1 MIIYETFIIQLLYNY
16 NRFRLREV
24 TRPTRLRGRERR
36 ATRRFRARA
45 RSSSWPT
52 CAARARPSSTSAA
65 GTCTTPSTCQARPAR
80 AGRPAGRGGRFRAG
94 DEDGGRCRDGRARH
108 CPDLARGARPRPRL
122 QRVTAAAGATAGAD
136 AGAGRAGPVGYSKQ
150 IIPVGLSK
158 WILPDSVPALPV
170 SRTLP
175 RSCVRPRS
183 RTARAGRRQGL
194 VSWPLS

>member
-1 MIIYETFIIQLLYNY
+1 MGGLG
-16 NRFRLREV
+16 
-24 TRPTRLRGRERR
+24 P
-36 ATRRFRARA
+36 ATR
-45 RSSSWPT
+45 T
-52 CAARARPSSTSAA
+52 AA
-65 GTCTTPSTCQARPAR
+65 GAETEERVAALIWR
-80 AGRPAGRGGRFRAG
+80 AVPRA
-94 DEDGGRCRDGRARH
+94 
-108 CPDLARGARPRPRL
+108 RPRL